1 MQKKTLALALSA
13 LFALPVVA
21 HADVVIYGFMAG
33 SVDSAKATGTD
44 TSKIGKAVDADKKP
58 VLNSEY
64 DRTTRVNSDNS
75 RIGFKGSEDL
85 GNGLKAVW
93 QIENSLSLYDNG
105 GGNTWAGRNS
115 FVGLS
120 DATFGT
126 VVLGRFDSAYKRL
139 TDTGQDLM
147 VNTTAGN
154 QGSGQIF
161 SRGEARYINSVS
173 YTSQN
178 WNGLVFGASVQAD
191 ETDTGSNDRWSIA
204 GQYTLEGLKVGL
216 GYDQQKNAATGV
228 DTRKFTKLSASY
240 KIADTLLI
248 AGYEWARD
256 DLAVGSDL
264 KQDDWTVGVQQNFG
278 KASVRLS
285 YGALGKLDGKVNADD
300 YKASQW
306 ILGGTYNLSKMTQVY
321 AYATKIDNNSAA
333 SVNFQNNA
341 VYTGKDATGKDV
353 LAAGNDPQAI
363 GAGIRVNF

>member
-1 MQKKTLALALSA
+1 MQKKTLAIALAT
-13 LFALPVVA
+13 LFALPVAA

-44 TSKIGKAVDADKKP
+44 TSKTGKAVDANKKP

-64 DRTTRVNSDNS
+64 GRTTRVNSDNS
-75 RIGFKGSEDL
+75 RIGFKGNEDL

-93 QIENSLSLYDNG
+93 QVENSLSLYDNG
-105 GGNTWAGRNS
+105 GGNTWAQRNS

-120 DATFGT
+120 DATLGT
-126 VVLGRFDSAYKRL
+126 VLLGQYDSAYKRL
-139 TDTGQDLM
+139 TDNGQDLM

-154 QGSGQIF
+154 QGASQIF
-161 SRGEARYINSVS
+161 SRGEARYKNSIS
-173 YTSQN
+173 YTTPS
-178 WNGLVFGASVQAD
+178 WAGLVLGASVQAD
-191 ETDTGSNDRWSIA
+191 ETDTGSNDRWSVA
-204 GQYTLEGLKVGL
+204 GQYTLEGLKLGL
-216 GYDQQKNAATGV
+216 GYDQQNNAAAGV

-256 DLAVGSDL
+256 DMAAGSDL

-285 YGALGKLDGKVNADD
+285 YGALGKRDGAANPDD

-306 ILGGTYNLSKMTQVY
+306 VLGGTYNLSKMTQAY

-341 VYTGKDATGKDV
+341 IYTGKDKDGKDV
-353 LAAGNDPQAI
+353 LAAGNDPQAF
-363 GAGIRVNF
+363 GVGLRVNF